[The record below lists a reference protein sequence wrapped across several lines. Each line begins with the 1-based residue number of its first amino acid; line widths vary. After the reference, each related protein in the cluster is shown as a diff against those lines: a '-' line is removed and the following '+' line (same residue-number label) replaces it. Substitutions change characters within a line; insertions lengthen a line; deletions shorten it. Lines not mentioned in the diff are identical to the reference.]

1 MSDENTRL
9 IVRWFEEVWNQGRR
23 EVIDE
28 LLAADCTI
36 HDGSSAIHGPEEFRV
51 FYDRIRAAFS
61 DIRVTPQHGVSA
73 EGYVCMRWSLKARH
87 TGDDLGLPAT
97 SKVVEATGMTIVR
110 IVDGRFAEGWQN
122 WDMLG
127 LMQQITGAE
136 PARTYMA
143 AG

>member
-1 MSDENTRL
+1 MSGEKTRMA
-9 IVRWFEEVWNQGRR
+9 VRWFEEVWNQGRR

-36 HDGSSAIHGPEEFRV
+36 HDGSSAIQGPQEFKV

-61 DIRVTPQHGVSA
+61 EIRVTPEHGISA
-73 EGYVCMRWSLKARH
+73 DGHVCMRWSLTARH
-87 TGDDLGLPAT
+87 TGDGLGMPAT
-97 SKVVEATGMTIVR
+97 GRVVEATGMTIVR
-110 IVDGRFAEGWQN
+110 IVNGRFAEGWQN

-136 PARTYMA
+136 TARTYMA